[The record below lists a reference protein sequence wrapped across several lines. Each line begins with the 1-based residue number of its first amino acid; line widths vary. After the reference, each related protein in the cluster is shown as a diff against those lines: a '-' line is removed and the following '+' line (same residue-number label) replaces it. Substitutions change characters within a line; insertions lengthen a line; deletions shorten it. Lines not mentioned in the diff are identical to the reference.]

1 VKGKPR
7 PKARVDDDGTL
18 PLSARMQALILALLC
33 LGTFAGGLTGG
44 FVLDDSRAIVTHPV
58 VQGTASPLDAFSLNF
73 WGESLDAKPPSYRPL
88 ATLSFA
94 LDHRLFGESGLAFHL
109 SSLLWYIGL
118 VLAGWAFARRCMS
131 PRAALV
137 AMALFVVMPVHVENV
152 SSLVG
157 RADTMSVLLAM
168 LALLALSPSIVDGEA
183 ATPRRLM
190 LAGGAFF
197 AALLCKESVAALPL
211 ITVLFVEYRRRR
223 AETSPPLWRA
233 HLPSLV
239 MFGVLGVYAF
249 IRLRVQPETFSYVS
263 DDDVLVGAS
272 FGEKVGYGLELLSRY
287 AGLVVAPVGL
297 CTGRKYAEVFR
308 PASLSLAMVVGASL
322 CGLAAYASW
331 RAYRRGRLPFALA
344 AFTAWVLITGL
355 VFAMPE
361 SMADRFL
368 LLPSL
373 FLSLSLGPT
382 LSSLVAGSRGRQVLL
397 LMAVGVQA
405 VLSNFQARTW
415 HDEGALWSHA
425 VRACPDSLH
434 NHFRYAEY
442 LSRQGNTAEAVWH
455 YAVFSKGRHA
465 FPYAWSHPA
474 ADEERSLPADQRVR
488 EMHDLL
494 GITISEPVWRERF
507 EMYLRSIGRWREAQ
521 LVAETSPSR

>member
-1 VKGKPR
+1 
-7 PKARVDDDGTL
+7 
-18 PLSARMQALILALLC
+18 MQALLLALLC
-33 LGTFAGGLTGG
+33 FATFAGGLTGG
-44 FVLDDSRAIVTHPV
+44 FVLDDGRAIVTHPV

-94 LDHRLFGESGLAFHL
+94 LDHRLFGNSALAFHL
-109 SSLLWYIGL
+109 SSLLWYIAL
-118 VLAGWAFARRCMS
+118 LLAGWAFARRCMS
-131 PRAALV
+131 PRAALA
-137 AMALFVVMPVHVENV
+137 AMTLFVVMPVHVENV

-157 RADTMSVLLAM
+157 RADTLSVLLAT
-168 LALLALSPSIVDGEA
+168 LALLALSPSIVDGQA
-183 ATPRRLM
+183 ARPRRLM

-197 AALLCKESVAALPL
+197 AALLCKESVAVLPL

-223 AETSPPLWRA
+223 TERWLPVLRA

-239 MFGVLGVYAF
+239 MLGVLGVYAF

-272 FGEKVGYGLELLSRY
+272 LWEKVGYGLELLSRY
-287 AGLVVAPVGL
+287 AGLIAAPIDL

-308 PASLSLAMVVGASL
+308 PTSVSLAMVIGASL
-322 CGLAAYASW
+322 CGLAVYASW
-331 RAYRRGRLPFALA
+331 RAYRKGGLPLAPA
-344 AFTAWVLITGL
+344 AFLAWVPIAGL
-355 VFAMPE
+355 LFAMPE

-373 FLSLSLGPT
+373 FLWLSLGPS
-382 LSSLVAGSRGRQVLL
+382 LSSFAVGSRVRQVLL
-397 LMAVGVQA
+397 LMVVGVQV

-434 NHFRYAEY
+434 DQFRYADY

-474 ADEERSLPADQRVR
+474 VREERSMPADQRVR

-507 EMYLRSIGRWREAQ
+507 EMYLRSIGRWEEAH
-521 LVAETSPSR
+521 LVAESGAPPSK

>member
-1 VKGKPR
+1 
-7 PKARVDDDGTL
+7 
-18 PLSARMQALILALLC
+18 MQALLLALLC

-44 FVLDDSRAIVTHPV
+44 FVLDDNLAIVGHPV

-73 WGESLDAKPPSYRPL
+73 WGESLDAKPPTYRPL

-94 LDHRLFGESGLAFHL
+94 LDHRLFGESALAFHL

-157 RADTMSVLLAM
+157 RADTLSVLFAM

-190 LAGGAFF
+190 LAGGAFL

-211 ITVLFVEYRRRR
+211 ITALFVEYRRRR
-223 AETSPPLWRA
+223 AEISPPLLRA

-239 MFGVLGVYAF
+239 MFGVLGVYTF
-249 IRLRVQPETFSYVS
+249 IRLRVQPETFSFVS

-272 FGEKVGYGLELLSRY
+272 LWEKGGYGLELLTRY
-287 AGLVVAPVGL
+287 AGLIVAPIGL

-308 PASLSLAMVVGASL
+308 PASVSLAMVAGASL

-331 RAYRRGRLPFALA
+331 RAYRRGGSPFVPA
-344 AFTAWVLITGL
+344 AFMSWVLVTGL

-373 FLSLSLGPT
+373 FLSLSLGPM
-382 LSSLVAGSRGRQVLL
+382 LSSFAPGNRGRQVLL
-397 LMAVGVQA
+397 LMGLGVQL
-405 VLSNFQARTW
+405 VLSNLQARTW

-425 VRACPDSLH
+425 VRACPNSLH

-455 YAVFSKGRHA
+455 YAVLSKGRHA

-474 ADEERSLPADQRVR
+474 VQEERSLPADQRVR

-494 GITISEPVWRERF
+494 GVTISEPVWRERF
-507 EMYLRSIGRWREAQ
+507 EMYLRSIGRWKEAQ
-521 LVAETSPSR
+521 LVAESSPSR

>member
-1 VKGKPR
+1 MGKPL
-7 PKARVDDDGTL
+7 PKARVDDRGIL
-18 PLSARMQALILALLC
+18 PFAAWIQALFLALLS
-33 LGTFAGGLTGG
+33 LGTFAGGLRGG
-44 FVLDDSRAIVTHPV
+44 FVLDDTVAIVEHPV

-73 WGESLDAKPPSYRPL
+73 WGKSLDAMPPSYRPL

-94 LDHRLFGESGLAFHL
+94 LDHRLFGESALAFHL

-118 VLAGWAFARRCMS
+118 VLVGWAFARRCMS

-137 AMALFVVMPVHVENV
+137 AMTFFVVMPVHVENV
-152 SSLVG
+152 SNLVG
-157 RADTMSVLLAM
+157 RADTLSVLLAT
-168 LALLALSPSIVDGEA
+168 LALLALSPSIVDGQA
-183 ATPRRLM
+183 ATPLRLV
-190 LAGGAFF
+190 LAGGAFL

-211 ITVLFVEYRRRR
+211 ITALFVEYRRRR
-223 AETSPPLWRA
+223 AEISPPLLRA

-239 MFGVLGVYAF
+239 MFGVLGVYTF
-249 IRLRVQPETFSYVS
+249 IRLHVQPKTFSFVT

-272 FGEKVGYGLELLSRY
+272 LLERGGYGLELLARY
-287 AGLVVAPVGL
+287 AGLIVAPIGL
-297 CTGRKYAEVFR
+297 CTGRTYAEVFR
-308 PASLSLAMVVGASL
+308 PASVSLAMVAGASL

-331 RAYRRGRLPFALA
+331 RAHRRGGFPFVPA
-344 AFTAWVLITGL
+344 AFMSWFLVTGL

-373 FLSLSLGPT
+373 FLSLSLGPM
-382 LSSLVAGSRGRQVLL
+382 LSSFAPGNRGRQVLL
-397 LMAVGVQA
+397 LMGLGVQL
-405 VLSNFQARTW
+405 VLSNLQARTW

-425 VRACPDSLH
+425 VRACPNSLH

-455 YAVFSKGRHA
+455 YAVLSKGRHA

-474 ADEERSLPADQRVR
+474 VHEERSLPADQRVR

-494 GITISEPVWRERF
+494 GVTISEPVWRERF
-507 EMYLRSIGRWREAQ
+507 EMYLLNIGKSKEAQ
-521 LVAETSPSR
+521 LVVESSPSR